1 MSIDFR
7 WIKFTNYADD
17 LVKGKIYLNPL
28 EYYRGIEKVISRNF
42 DKTEN
47 RNTAINDYLEGSVAS
62 VNPKDLERFGLDWD
76 DELKNALVGNVH
88 LLSEDLKY
96 LKVFCLYT
104 FIFDPEK
111 RIAIKPSQKISQFG
125 NKYAVIINDTSAF
138 IKRIINCL
146 RENDGYNK
154 IVAFKGEFV
163 RYYENDEKTKLLS
176 VFNKTNDFEW
186 EQEFRFV
193 FPEESQNLEPIVLQI
208 GDISDITTVVTVDE
222 FLNSPE
228 IIFSDYTFLSEKSFD
243 EIIFENVEKF

>member
-28 EYYRGIEKVISRNF
+28 EYYRGIEKIISGNF

-62 VNPKDLERFGLDWD
+62 VNPKDLEKFGFDWD

-96 LKVFCLYT
+96 IKVFCLYT

-111 RIAIKPSQKISQFG
+111 RIAIKPSQKINQFG

-154 IVAFKGEFV
+154 IVAFKGKFV

-193 FPEESQNLEPIVLQI
+193 FLEKSQNLESLVLQI